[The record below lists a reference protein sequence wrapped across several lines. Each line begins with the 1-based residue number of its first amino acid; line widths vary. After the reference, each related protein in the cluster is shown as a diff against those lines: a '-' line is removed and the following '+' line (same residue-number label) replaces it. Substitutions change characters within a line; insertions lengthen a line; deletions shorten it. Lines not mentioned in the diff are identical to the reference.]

1 MSFYNVRDAF
11 GRFTKS
17 DKSNKKT
24 TTTKKT
30 KLKSVDYLLL
40 DASSSMSDKVP
51 MLIQSYNEC
60 MDMLNNSSNLVD
72 LESYTLKFDSYVGPL
87 SRNNSFNHISSFK
100 IGGMTALFDALGTAI
115 NHAIQNYVKGQ
126 QTVITVVTD
135 GIENASNRYNLS
147 SIKELVETA
156 KNKYNI
162 TINYIGAG
170 DFLSVQAAAQS
181 MGIFASNTINIDN
194 SGRGISQGLDKYK
207 MSRLGSTQSFAST
220 GETHNYGFFSNE

>member
-17 DKSNKKT
+17 DKSNKR
-24 TTTKKT
+24 TTTKKR

-40 DASSSMSDKVP
+40 DASSSMQNKVP

-60 MDMLNNSSNLVD
+60 MDMLNNSSKLVN
-72 LESYTLKFDSYVGPL
+72 LESYTLKFDSLVGQL
-87 SRNNSFNHISSFK
+87 SRNNSFNHISSFRV
-100 IGGMTALFDALGTAI
+100 GGMTALFDALGTAI
-115 NHAIQNYVKGQ
+115 NHAIQNYVNGQ

-135 GIENASNRYNLS
+135 GMENHSSRYNLA
-147 SIKELVETA
+147 SIRELVETA

-194 SGRGISQGLDKYK
+194 SGRGISKGLDNYK
-207 MSRLGSTQSFAST
+207 TSRLASTQSYAST
-220 GETHNYGFFSNE
+220 GETLNSGFFSKE